1 MVRGLIIRQV
11 FVLLDLALVILI
23 LVTGA
28 LVSLAV
34 LRPPE
39 SILDNERS
47 DASADSAARFYLA
60 NVPQRSEYDG
70 LLSGGLFGAAG
81 RFDPNA
87 APPPPP
93 PPPVE
98 DDLKETELNLKLH
111 GTIALSPRNPFASA
125 FIEDMDARSGSMA
138 YALDQDVVDQVKL
151 LEVYPREVVLLN
163 ERNSPPTRERLRMD
177 DQESAPQVA
186 AAPARR
192 IPERASQGRQVELN
206 RQELMQELYMNY
218 ADLVTKVKPEMYR
231 DASGKVVGV
240 TAQNIGQVPLAQK
253 LGLADGDVLQT
264 VNNEAID
271 SQQKI
276 MEMIQKHGNSN
287 TFRIGILRNGKPQ
300 VITYRLD

>member
-39 SILDNERS
+39 NMQDNDRS
-47 DASADSAARFYLA
+47 DVSADSAARFYLA
-60 NVPQRSEYDG
+60 NVPSRSEYDA

-125 FIEDMDARSGSMA
+125 FIEDLDARSGSMA
-138 YALDQDVVDQVKL
+138 FALGQDVVDQVKL
-151 LEVYPREVVLLN
+151 MEVYPREVVLLN
-163 ERNSPPTRERLRMD
+163 ERNAPPTRERLRMD
-177 DQESAPQVA
+177 EEESASRVA
-186 AAPARR
+186 AAPSRQM
-192 IPERASQGRQVELN
+192 PERASQGRQVELN
-206 RQELMQELYMNY
+206 RQELIQELYMNY
-218 ADLVTKVKPEMYR
+218 ADLVTKVRPEMYR

-240 TAQNIGQVPLAQK
+240 TAQNISQVPLAEK

-271 SQQKI
+271 SEQKI
-276 MEMIQKHGNSN
+276 MEMVQKHGNSN

-300 VITYRLD
+300 IITYRLN